1 MLYFILDNFR
11 KNNISFFY
19 KEAMSSLLYH
29 AAPFSENAS
38 REKKQPRMKS
48 TYENIRKE
56 YKEPLESKINE
67 RTSMDEDL
75 ANNIDKTQKM
85 NSIIQKMNS
94 RFQTNQAGSNLHDFN
109 PNSSNGHRIPKLSSL
124 QSSPEFPQPTTLNV
138 PINRENFM
146 DATLLNKQGTEGS
159 SFVESYTATPY
170 YKGLGQKQY
179 TPMNSN
185 TTDINRFESS
195 AQLMEKLNYMIHLLE
210 EQQKE
215 PTQNIMEEFILYG
228 LLGVF
233 MIYLADSFS
242 RAGKYIR

>member
-1 MLYFILDNFR
+1 MFYFILDNFR

-38 REKKQPRMKS
+38 KEKKPPRMKS

-56 YKEPLESKINE
+56 YKEPRSEMNE
-67 RTSMDEDL
+67 PTSMDEDL
-75 ANNIDKTQKM
+75 ANNIDKTEKM

-109 PNSSNGHRIPKLSSL
+109 PNSNNGHRIPKLSSL

-146 DATLLNKQGTEGS
+146 DATLLDKQRAEGS

-185 TTDINRFESS
+185 PVDVNRFESS